1 MPLLRLDRMLSS
13 QGIGSRKEIKK
24 HLSDGNITVNGKVVK
39 SAAIKVDTAKDTVRA
54 AGKTVVYSEHIYI
67 MMNKPSGVIS
77 ASNDPK
83 AETVINLLPE
93 ELTRPGLFPAG
104 RLDRD
109 TEGFMLITDDGEFAH
124 SILSPK
130 RHVDKSYFAVIDG
143 GLTDDQIKQ
152 FETGLDIGEGFTS
165 LPAKLEFAEKLSDGR
180 AAFNVTIHEGKFHQI
195 KRMFYAL
202 GREVLYL
209 KRTAIGNLPLDETL
223 ESGDSRAL
231 SADEIDKIA
240 PRATL

>member
-13 QGIGSRKEIKK
+13 QGIGSRKEIKQL
-24 HLSDGNITVNGKVVK
+24 LSHGSITVNGKIVK
-39 SAAIKVDTAKDTVRA
+39 STAIKVDTVKDMVRA
-54 AGKTVVYSEHIYI
+54 NGKAVVYSEYIYI

-109 TEGFMLITDDGEFAH
+109 TEGFMLITDDGNFAH

-143 GLTDDQIKQ
+143 NLSADDIKR
-152 FETGLDIGEGFTS
+152 FETGLHMGEGITS
-165 LPAKLEFAEKLSDGR
+165 LPAKLEFVEQLSDGN
-180 AAFNVTIHEGKFHQI
+180 ASFNVTIHEGKFHQI
-195 KRMFYAL
+195 KRMFYAV
-202 GREVLYL
+202 GRDVLYL
-209 KRTAIGNLPLDETL
+209 KRTAIGNLMLDETL
-223 ESGDSRAL
+223 EPGESRAL
-231 SADEIDKIA
+231 TADEVDKIA
-240 PRATL
+240 PQATL